1 MAKPLPEKLNPAWQA
16 AVRHMLATPP
26 QPKKAVKKKPPKAK
40 KYRYIFCSDVLE
52 STYGKT

>member
-26 QPKKAVKKKPPKAK
+26 QPKAVKKKAAK
-40 KYRYIFCSDVLE
+40 GAATRLKPSRA
-52 STYGKT
+52 